1 MHSAGDGCLSRHP
14 AVEADDS
21 TGYRNC
27 ATSLPK
33 TGLGKIRRRA
43 LKPVALERER
53 ADISA
58 NEDEGPAA
66 EAHVAGHALRQAR
79 RKKRG

>member
-1 MHSAGDGCLSRHP
+1 
-14 AVEADDS
+14 
-21 TGYRNC
+21 
-27 ATSLPK
+27 
-33 TGLGKIRRRA
+33 LGKIRRRA

-53 ADISA
+53 ADIAA

>member
-1 MHSAGDGCLSRHP
+1 
-14 AVEADDS
+14 V
-21 TGYRNC
+21 
-27 ATSLPK
+27 
-33 TGLGKIRRRA
+33 GKIRRRA

-66 EAHVAGHALRQAR
+66 EAHVVGYAVRQAW
-79 RKKRG
+79 RKKRR